1 MFNSYEISN
10 LIIILFLNRQK
21 LKVPFL
27 LYFSKPTKTLLHL
40 LETTMIVKT
49 SATSTVTDILS
60 TKTIILDIPL
70 LLLEI
75 LEITKIKIKILTL
88 ILIQATIKRDTTM
101 KVISPMNLTAMI
113 DKISNKQMNKST
125 LLNQINHILNKR
137 MQNDFQD
144 NMDLIL
150 MLLKKQCRHRGKL
163 ATNMNQSRHQW
174 NRYLWINLI
183 LKILIRFRVLIFLT
197 VKFIN
202 LIKRYRIQINLM
214 DTMHKGIKKYY
225 LILMLTLL
233 LLLIMMKSMGN
244 KNKIS

>member
-1 MFNSYEISN
+1 M
-10 LIIILFLNRQK
+10 
-21 LKVPFL
+21 
-27 LYFSKPTKTLLHL
+27 
-40 LETTMIVKT
+40 
-49 SATSTVTDILS
+49 TDILS
-60 TKTIILDIPL
+60 TKKIILDIPL

-75 LEITKIKIKILTL
+75 LEITKTKIKILTL

-163 ATNMNQSRHQW
+163 ATNMNQSRHQ
-174 NRYLWINLI
+174 
-183 LKILIRFRVLIFLT
+183 
-197 VKFIN
+197 
-202 LIKRYRIQINLM
+202 
-214 DTMHKGIKKYY
+214 
-225 LILMLTLL
+225 
-233 LLLIMMKSMGN
+233 
-244 KNKIS
+244 